1 MSMAKTYALVFGIV
15 YVAVALLELLFKNV
29 AGTLFFTPVHNA
41 IHWLTG
47 VLGLVAYGMG
57 DKAAKTYAQVF
68 GVVFTL
74 VAVLGWFAPDML
86 ATIIGYRV
94 NLVYNLVHTAT
105 GLLGLY
111 VGFGG
116 KMKKM
121 PMPV

>member
-1 MSMAKTYALVFGIV
+1 MAKTYAVVFGIA
-15 YVAVALLELLFKNV
+15 YVLVALLEFLFKQV
-29 AGTLFFTPVHNA
+29 GGLLWFTPVHNG

-74 VAVLGWFAPDML
+74 VAILGFLAPGFLAQVLGYP
-86 ATIIGYRV
+86 V
-94 NLVYNLVHTAT
+94 NLFYNLVHTAT

-111 VGFGG
+111 VGFMG
-116 KMKKM
+116 MKKM
-121 PMPV
+121 GA